1 MKQTILVL
9 EDEPLILDEVRE
21 TLADDGFNVL
31 TAETVGDFWALAEN
45 HRIDLFVLDLML
57 PDGNGLEIAKTLRQ
71 KSDVGI
77 IILTGKKG
85 ETDRVVGLEIGAD
98 DYVTKPFSPRELS
111 ARVASVLR
119 RTKGSVYPGDGPGDG
134 QGDADKAEVVEF
146 AGWTLDLAARHLLA
160 PDGGDVHLTTAEFE
174 LLSAFV
180 EGPNRV
186 HSRDYLMD
194 RVHGRDW
201 AGYDRGIDGVVS
213 RLRKKLR
220 SGDGGPDIIKT
231 VRGAG
236 YMFTPKV
243 SSK

>member
-21 TLADDGFNVL
+21 TLVDDGFNVL
-31 TAETVGDFWALAEN
+31 SAGTAAEFWVLAET

-57 PDGNGLEIAKTLRQ
+57 PDGNGLEIAKTIRQ
-71 KSDVGI
+71 KSDVGL

-111 ARVASVLR
+111 ARVSSVLR
-119 RTKGSVYPGDGPGDG
+119 RTKGSFYPGDGVGDPG
-134 QGDADKAEVVEF
+134 KAEVVVF
-146 AGWTLDLAARHLLA
+146 ADWTLDLAARHLLA
-160 PDGGDVHLTTAEFE
+160 PDGNDVHLTTAEFE
-174 LLSAFV
+174 LLSAFI

-213 RLRKKLR
+213 RLRKKLK
-220 SGDGGPDIIKT
+220 SGNGGPDIIKT
-231 VRGAG
+231 IRGAG
-236 YMFTPKV
+236 YMFTPKIGV
-243 SSK
+243 K

>member
-21 TLADDGFNVL
+21 TLVDDGFNVL
-31 TAETVGDFWALAEN
+31 TAETAADFWALAEN

-119 RTKGSVYPGDGPGDG
+119 RTKGSFYPGNG
-134 QGDADKAEVVEF
+134 QGDAGKAEVVEF

-160 PDGGDVHLTTAEFE
+160 PGGGDVHLTTAEFE
-174 LLSAFV
+174 LLSAFI

-220 SGDGGPDIIKT
+220 SGIGEPDIIKT